1 VKISWLMTSRN
12 GRTDDETT
20 SNISSV
26 STEKQQQEIR
36 EAIVDAFDEA
46 KDSAKKAAKDVKKEA
61 PRYTEVINIY
71 QEKML
76 EAAREITE
84 NYIDSQKEIISL
96 FRQSKWVSR
105 LRENTYEVCQ
115 PNLFSLTWMTEAF
128 TKMTSA
134 YMDNMI
140 AELRLLN
147 NMLSLNTE
155 IYKSSLRQIKDN
167 MNIFSRIAVD
177 NAKTFENT
185 MKLYKEPEPVGR
197 AEKEIHKSQ

>member
-1 VKISWLMTSRN
+1 MTSRN

-20 SNISSV
+20 SSISSL

-46 KDSAKKAAKDVKKEA
+46 KDSTKKAAKDVKKEV
-61 PRYTEVINIY
+61 PRYTEAINSY

-105 LRENTYEVCQ
+105 LRDTNEVRQ
-115 PNLFSLTWMTEAF
+115 PNLLSLSWMTEAF
-128 TKMTSA
+128 TKMTSTF
-134 YMDNMI
+134 MDNMI

-155 IYKSSLRQIKDN
+155 IYKTSLRQIKDN
-167 MNIFSRIAVD
+167 MNMFSKIAVD
-177 NAKTFENT
+177 NAKTLENT

-197 AEKEIHKSQ
+197 AEKESHKSQ

>member
-1 VKISWLMTSRN
+1 MTSRN

-20 SNISSV
+20 SNISSL
-26 STEKQQQEIR
+26 SAEKQQQEIR

-46 KDSAKKAAKDVKKEA
+46 KDSTKKAAKEVKKEV
-61 PRYTEVINIY
+61 PRYTETINSY

-76 EAAREITE
+76 EATREITE

-105 LRENTYEVCQ
+105 LRDTNEVRQ
-115 PNLFSLTWMTEAF
+115 PNLLSLSWMTEAF
-128 TKMTSA
+128 TKMTST

-155 IYKSSLRQIKDN
+155 IYKTSLRQIKDN
-167 MNIFSRIAVD
+167 MNMFSKVAVD
-177 NAKTFENT
+177 NAKTFENA

>member
-1 VKISWLMTSRN
+1 MTSRN

-20 SNISSV
+20 SNISSL
-26 STEKQQQEIR
+26 STEKQQQEIK

-46 KDSAKKAAKDVKKEA
+46 KDSTKKAAKDVKKEV
-61 PRYTEVINIY
+61 PRYTETINSY

-105 LRENTYEVCQ
+105 MRENTYEVRQ
-115 PNLFSLTWMTEAF
+115 PNLLSLTGMTEAF
-128 TKMTSA
+128 TKMTSTF
-134 YMDNMI
+134 MDNMI

-155 IYKSSLRQIKDN
+155 IYKTSLRQIKDN
-167 MNIFSRIAVD
+167 MNMFSKIAVD

-197 AEKEIHKSQ
+197 AEKENHKSQ

>member
-1 VKISWLMTSRN
+1 MTSRN

-20 SNISSV
+20 SNISSL

-46 KDSAKKAAKDVKKEA
+46 KDSTKKAAKDVKKEV
-61 PRYTEVINIY
+61 PRYTEAINSY

-105 LRENTYEVCQ
+105 MRENTYDVRQ
-115 PNLFSLTWMTEAF
+115 PNLLSLTGMTEVF
-128 TKMTSA
+128 TKMTSTF
-134 YMDNMI
+134 MDNMI

-155 IYKSSLRQIKDN
+155 IYKTSLRQIKDN
-167 MNIFSRIAVD
+167 MNMFSKIAVD

-197 AEKEIHKSQ
+197 AEKEIHKTQ

>member
-1 VKISWLMTSRN
+1 MTSRN

-20 SNISSV
+20 SNISSL

-46 KDSAKKAAKDVKKEA
+46 KDSTQKAAKDVKKEV
-61 PRYTEVINIY
+61 PRYTEAINNY

-76 EAAREITE
+76 EVTREITE
-84 NYIDSQKEIISL
+84 NYIDSQKEIINL
-96 FRQSKWVSR
+96 FRQSRWVSR
-105 LRENTYEVCQ
+105 FRENTNEVPK
-115 PNLFSLTWMTEAF
+115 PNLLSLTWMTEAF
-128 TKMTSA
+128 TKMTST

-147 NMLSLNTE
+147 NMLSVNTE
-155 IYKSSLRQIKDN
+155 IYKTSLRQIKDN
-167 MNIFSRIAVD
+167 INIFSKIAVD
-177 NAKTFENT
+177 NAKAFEKA

>member
-1 VKISWLMTSRN
+1 MTSRN

-20 SNISSV
+20 SSISSL

-46 KDSAKKAAKDVKKEA
+46 KDSTKKAAKDVKKEV
-61 PRYTEVINIY
+61 PRYTEAINSY

-105 LRENTYEVCQ
+105 LREDTNEVRQ
-115 PNLFSLTWMTEAF
+115 PNLLSLTWMTEAF
-128 TKMTSA
+128 TKTTSTF
-134 YMDNMI
+134 MDNMI

-155 IYKSSLRQIKDN
+155 IYKTSLRQIKDN
-167 MNIFSRIAVD
+167 MNMFSKIAVD
-177 NAKTFENT
+177 NAKTLENT

>member
-1 VKISWLMTSRN
+1 MTSRN

-20 SNISSV
+20 SSISSL

-46 KDSAKKAAKDVKKEA
+46 KDSTKKAAKDVKKEV
-61 PRYTEVINIY
+61 PRYTEAINSY

-105 LRENTYEVCQ
+105 MRENTYEVRQ
-115 PNLFSLTWMTEAF
+115 PNLLSLTWMTEAF
-128 TKMTSA
+128 TKMTSTF
-134 YMDNMI
+134 MDNMI

-155 IYKSSLRQIKDN
+155 IYKTSLRQIKDN
-167 MNIFSRIAVD
+167 MNMFSKIAVD
-177 NAKTFENT
+177 NAKTLENT

-197 AEKEIHKSQ
+197 AEKESHKSQ

>member
-1 VKISWLMTSRN
+1 MTSRN

-20 SNISSV
+20 SNISSL
-26 STEKQQQEIR
+26 STEKQQEEIR

-46 KDSAKKAAKDVKKEA
+46 KDSTKKAAKDVKKEV
-61 PRYTEVINIY
+61 PRYTEAINSY

-105 LRENTYEVCQ
+105 LRDTNEVRQ
-115 PNLFSLTWMTEAF
+115 PNLLSLSWMTEAF
-128 TKMTSA
+128 TKMTSTF
-134 YMDNMI
+134 MDNMI

-155 IYKSSLRQIKDN
+155 IYKTSLRQIKDN
-167 MNIFSRIAVD
+167 MNMFSKVAVD

>member
-1 VKISWLMTSRN
+1 MTSRN

-20 SNISSV
+20 SNISSL
-26 STEKQQQEIR
+26 STEKKQQEIR

-46 KDSAKKAAKDVKKEA
+46 KDSTQKAAKDVKKEV
-61 PRYTEVINIY
+61 PRYTEAINNY
-71 QEKML
+71 QEKMV
-76 EAAREITE
+76 EVAREITE

-105 LRENTYEVCQ
+105 LRENTNEVRQ
-115 PNLFSLTWMTEAF
+115 PNLLSLTWMTEAF
-128 TKMTSA
+128 TKMTST

-155 IYKSSLRQIKDN
+155 IYKTSLRQIKDN
-167 MNIFSRIAVD
+167 VNMFSKIAVD
-177 NAKTFENT
+177 NAKTFEKAV
-185 MKLYKEPEPVGR
+185 KLYKEPEPVGR
-197 AEKEIHKSQ
+197 AKKEIHQSQ

>member
-1 VKISWLMTSRN
+1 MTSRN
-12 GRTDDETT
+12 GRTDDETA
-20 SNISSV
+20 SNISSL

-46 KDSAKKAAKDVKKEA
+46 KDSTKKAAKDVKKEV
-61 PRYTEVINIY
+61 PRYMEAINSY

-84 NYIDSQKEIISL
+84 NYIDSQNEIINL
-96 FRQSKWVSR
+96 LRQSEWFSR
-105 LRENTYEVCQ
+105 LREDTNEVRQ
-115 PNLFSLTWMTEAF
+115 PNLLSLTWMTEAY
-128 TKMTSA
+128 TKMTRT

-147 NMLSLNTE
+147 NMLSLGTE
-155 IYKSSLRQIKDN
+155 IYKTSLRQTKDN
-167 MNIFSRIAVD
+167 TNMFSKIAVD

-185 MKLYKEPEPVGR
+185 MKLYNEPEPVGR
-197 AEKEIHKSQ
+197 TEKEIHKSQ

>member
-1 VKISWLMTSRN
+1 MTSRN
-12 GRTDDETT
+12 GRTDDETA
-20 SNISSV
+20 SNISSL

-46 KDSAKKAAKDVKKEA
+46 KDSTKKAAKDVKKEV
-61 PRYTEVINIY
+61 PRYMEAINSY

-96 FRQSKWVSR
+96 FRQSKLVSR
-105 LRENTYEVCQ
+105 LREDTNEVRQ
-115 PNLFSLTWMTEAF
+115 PNLLSLTWMTEAY
-128 TKMTSA
+128 TKMTGT

-147 NMLSLNTE
+147 SMLSLGTE
-155 IYKSSLRQIKDN
+155 IYKTSLRQIKDN
-167 MNIFSRIAVD
+167 TNMFSKIAVD

-185 MKLYKEPEPVGR
+185 MELYNEPEPVGR
-197 AEKEIHKSQ
+197 TEKEIHKSQ

>member
-1 VKISWLMTSRN
+1 MTSRN

-20 SNISSV
+20 SNISSL
-26 STEKQQQEIR
+26 STENQQQEIR
-36 EAIVDAFDEA
+36 EAIVDAVDEA
-46 KDSAKKAAKDVKKEA
+46 KDSTKKAAKDVKKEV
-61 PRYTEVINIY
+61 PRYTEAINSY

-84 NYIDSQKEIISL
+84 NYIDSQKEILSL

-105 LRENTYEVCQ
+105 LREDTNEVRQ
-115 PNLFSLTWMTEAF
+115 PNLLSLSWMTEAF
-128 TKMTSA
+128 TKMTGT

-147 NMLSLNTE
+147 NMLSLGTE
-155 IYKSSLRQIKDN
+155 IYKTSLRQIKDN
-167 MNIFSRIAVD
+167 MNMFSKIAVD

>member
-1 VKISWLMTSRN
+1 MTSRN

-20 SNISSV
+20 SSISSL

-46 KDSAKKAAKDVKKEA
+46 KDSTKKAAKDVKKEV
-61 PRYTEVINIY
+61 PRYTEAINSY

-105 LRENTYEVCQ
+105 MRENTYEVRQ
-115 PNLFSLTWMTEAF
+115 PNLLSLTWMTEAF
-128 TKMTSA
+128 TKTTSTF
-134 YMDNMI
+134 MDNMI

-155 IYKSSLRQIKDN
+155 IYKTSLRQIKDN
-167 MNIFSRIAVD
+167 MNMFSKIAVD
-177 NAKTFENT
+177 NAKTLENT

-197 AEKEIHKSQ
+197 AEKESHKSQ

>member
-1 VKISWLMTSRN
+1 MTSRN

-20 SNISSV
+20 SNISSL
-26 STEKQQQEIR
+26 STEKQKQKIR

-46 KDSAKKAAKDVKKEA
+46 KDSTQKAAKDVKKEV
-61 PRYTEVINIY
+61 PRYTETINNY

-84 NYIDSQKEIISL
+84 DYIDSQKEIINS
-96 FRQSKWVSR
+96 FGQSKWVSR
-105 LRENTYEVCQ
+105 LTENTNEVRQ
-115 PNLFSLTWMTEAF
+115 PNLLSLAWITEVS
-128 TKMTSA
+128 TKMTST

-147 NMLSLNTE
+147 NMLSVNTE
-155 IYKSSLRQIKDN
+155 IYKTSLQQIKDN
-167 MNIFSRIAVD
+167 LSMFSKIAVD
-177 NAKTFENT
+177 NARIFDKA
-185 MKLYKEPEPVGR
+185 MKLYKDPEPVGR

>member
-1 VKISWLMTSRN
+1 MKITKLMTSRN

-20 SNISSV
+20 SNISSL

-46 KDSAKKAAKDVKKEA
+46 KDSTKKAAKDVKKEV
-61 PRYTEVINIY
+61 PRYTEAINSY

-76 EAAREITE
+76 EVAREITE

-105 LRENTYEVCQ
+105 VRGDTNEVGQ
-115 PNLFSLTWMTEAF
+115 PNLLSLTWMTEAF
-128 TKMTSA
+128 TKMTST

-147 NMLSLNTE
+147 NMLSINTE
-155 IYKSSLRQIKDN
+155 IYKTSLRQIKDN
-167 MNIFSRIAVD
+167 MNMFSKIAVD

-185 MKLYKEPEPVGR
+185 MKLYKEPEPGDR